1 MRYELTDSQ
10 APSLRRGRL
19 LLALYFAERRNRRQG
34 EQLRATGSYSPTLAE
49 YSASVT
55 GSIQVV

>member
-1 MRYELTDSQ
+1 MRHELTDSQ
-10 APSLRRGRL
+10 APSLRRAF

-34 EQLRATGSYSPTLAE
+34 EQLRVRGNYSPTFSE

>member
-1 MRYELTDSQ
+1 MRHELTDSQ
-10 APSLRRGRL
+10 APSLRRAF

-34 EQLRATGSYSPTLAE
+34 EQLRVRRSYSPTFSE